1 MNYIIG
7 ILKES
12 IEEPRVCMVPDT
24 VKEIIEKFQLKV
36 IVESGAGISAGFSD
50 EEYTNAGAQMSA
62 RSEVIQASSLLFC
75 INSFDGLTD
84 SMMKKTLICFSNPLF
99 HYNQLLPLLNSH
111 LDLFSLDLIPRT
123 SKAQSMDL
131 LSSMAS
137 LSGYKAVIKGAELYN
152 SVLPMLTTAAGT
164 IRPAK
169 VLILGAGVAGLQA
182 IATAKRLGAI
192 VSAFDV
198 RKASG
203 EEVRSLGAKFIEVEG
218 AAENDHSGG
227 YAVEQ
232 SAEYL
237 QLQKELIDKHIAEAS
252 IVISTANIPGKIAPR
267 LIDKSSVERMK
278 KGAVI
283 IDLAADQGGNC
294 ELTQNGKIVNHK
306 GVLILGNSFLVRETA
321 YTASQLLSTNYFNFF
336 KHLLEIEKNDL
347 SNDPIVEGCLILKDG
362 KIVNERV
369 KAQIN

>member
-1 MNYIIG
+1 MNYTIG

-12 IEEPRVCMVPDT
+12 LNEIRVSMVPDT
-24 VKEIIEKFQLKV
+24 VREIVDKFQLKV
-36 IVESGAGISAGFSD
+36 IVESSAGDSAGFSD
-50 EEYTNAGAQMSA
+50 MEYVSAGAEINT
-62 RSEVIQASSLLFC
+62 RTELLDEANLLVC
-75 INSFDGLTD
+75 IHSFDGLVT
-84 SMMKKTLICFSNPLF
+84 SLSRKTLICFANPLF
-99 HYNQLLPLLNSH
+99 HFDALLPLLKNKI
-111 LDLFSLDLIPRT
+111 DLYSLDMIPRT

-198 RKASG
+198 RTASG

-218 AAENDHSGG
+218 ANEHENAGG
-227 YAVEQ
+227 YALEQ
-232 SAEYL
+232 TTEYMIK
-237 QLQKELIDKHIAEAS
+237 QKELIDRHISESS

-267 LIDKSSVERMK
+267 LIDESSVEKMK
-278 KGAVI
+278 KGSVI

-294 ELTQNGKIVNHK
+294 ELTKNGQTVNHN
-306 GVLILGNSFLVRETA
+306 GVLILGNSFLTREIA
-321 YTASQLLSTNYFNFF
+321 LTASQLISTNYFNFM
-336 KHLLEIEKNDL
+336 KHLFEVEKNETT
-347 SNDPIVEGCLILKDG
+347 NDPILEGCLIIKNG
-362 KIVNERV
+362 EIVNERI